1 MQCDAVT
8 RITINILLIILIFQ
22 QKGINEYVFSNI
34 TFRSISL
41 ISVLTVLFY
50 ILVQLTK
57 YKKRT
62 VNTLIRL
69 ILLNVILL
77 NTYYRKTINIHNL

>member
-8 RITINILLIILIFQ
+8 RITINILLTILIFK

-41 ISVLTVLFY
+41 ISVLTVLFLC
-50 ILVQLTK
+50 LV
-57 YKKRT
+57 T
-62 VNTLIRL
+62 VPSIIGKLSIFTIASYFLKIDLHYEKSTIKSCLI
-69 ILLNVILL
+69 
-77 NTYYRKTINIHNL
+77 